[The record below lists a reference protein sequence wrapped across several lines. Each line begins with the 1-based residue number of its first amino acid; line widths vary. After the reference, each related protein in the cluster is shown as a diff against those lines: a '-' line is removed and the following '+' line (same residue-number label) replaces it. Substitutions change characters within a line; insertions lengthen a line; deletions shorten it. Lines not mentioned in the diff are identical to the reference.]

1 MNKIPCHD
9 CGCPHTT
16 IKRHI
21 EWAGLKFFLAERKCD
36 NCGNEWMALEPLKNL
51 ESDDT
56 RVYAKNPLEHS
67 QNSTKYMENTTH
79 EERDFD
85 EQTFRP
91 TEETHD
97 LIFKLIDEIKDLKIV
112 INNTNK
118 KVKELLTIISEKVL
132 KEDG

>member
-51 ESDDT
+51 EEESH
-56 RVYAKNPLEHS
+56 AS
-67 QNSTKYMENTTH
+67 KYVADTTH
-79 EERDFD
+79 E
-85 EQTFRP
+85 
-91 TEETHD
+91 
-97 LIFKLIDEIKDLKIV
+97 
-112 INNTNK
+112 
-118 KVKELLTIISEKVL
+118 
-132 KEDG
+132 

>member
-21 EWAGLKFFLAERKCD
+21 EWAGLKFFLAERRCD

-51 ESDDT
+51 EEDH
-56 RVYAKNPLEHS
+56 A
-67 QNSTKYMENTTH
+67 TKYVADTTH
-79 EERDFD
+79 EEREID
-85 EQTFRP
+85 EQAFKT

-97 LIFKLIDEIKDLKIV
+97 LIIRLIDEIRGLKIV

-118 KVKELLTIISEKVL
+118 KVKELLLIIDKKVL
-132 KEDG
+132 

>member
-36 NCGNEWMALEPLKNL
+36 ACGNEWMALEPLKNL
-51 ESDDT
+51 EPESH
-56 RVYAKNPLEHS
+56 AS
-67 QNSTKYMENTTH
+67 KYVANTTH
-79 EERDFD
+79 EEREID
-85 EQTFRP
+85 EQTFDPAHP
-91 TEETHD
+91 TEETSD

-118 KVKELLTIISEKVL
+118 KVKELLTIIDKKVL
-132 KEDG
+132 NNDEERN